1 MEARKQMQERRA
13 QLPEDEIS
21 LFEATHT
28 QRAIRSFRPDPI
40 PREQIVKMI
49 ETATKA
55 PSGSNTQPWA
65 FIVLQDRGKVAELAK
80 FTRPGFQAM
89 LDQAAA
95 GVQPGATG
103 PLPSLD
109 EMVEGFGRIPLIV
122 VVCMVNPPGETGRGD
137 CASIYPAIQNLL
149 LAARALGI
157 GATLTDGWTYDS
169 DAETWAVRKLLNIPE
184 HVEPIAFIP
193 MGYPDK
199 ERYGKTTRRPWAEV
213 THWDGWEGEKENS
226 ARPPNQTTGVPSWPR
241 A

>member
-1 MEARKQMQERRA
+1 M
-13 QLPEDEIS
+13 PDDDVG

-40 PREQIVKMI
+40 PRELIIKMI

-65 FIVLQDRGKVAELAK
+65 FIVLQAPDRVAELAE
-80 FTRPGFQAM
+80 FTRKGFQVM
-89 LDQAAA
+89 LDRA
-95 GVQPGATG
+95 GAGAQIGATG

-109 EMVEGFGRIPLIV
+109 EMIEGFGRIPLIV
-122 VVCMVNPPGETGRGD
+122 IVCLVNPPGETGRGD

-169 DAETWAVRKLLNIPE
+169 EAETAAVRELLKIPE

-193 MGYPDK
+193 MGYPDQ
-199 ERYGKTTRRPWAEV
+199 ERYGKTRRRPWDEV
-213 THWDGWEGEKENS
+213 THWDGWEGENENS
-226 ARPPNQTTGVPSWPR
+226 ARPPNLTTGVPSWPR